1 MMDFQLE
8 ELGAGFLGRF
18 SFKNCSFLADF
29 LSEISNCTKS
39 RSGLVCLYTKKDKLL
54 ANAMV
59 EIINAIKCSD
69 CPCH

>member
-1 MMDFQLE
+1 M
-8 ELGAGFLGRF
+8 
-18 SFKNCSFLADF
+18 ADF
-29 LSEISNCTKS
+29 LSKIVVSWQIFFQKFQTVLNQGAGWS
-39 RSGLVCLYTKKDKLL
+39 DYTQKKDKLL